1 MLQRVL
7 TSIAIAP
14 DELAA
19 RRARLREHLDAAGL
33 SGAVLFDN
41 YYVLYYTGFAFIPT
55 ERPIAFVVST
65 SGEPAM
71 LVPRL
76 EVEHARGATGIE
88 RIAHY
93 DEFPGIPRAEA
104 SLAELLA
111 DMGIAGRIGAD
122 QDGYPWILGYQ
133 GPALSELDRR
143 RGRARLVRSSR
154 RRWR

>member
-1 MLQRVL
+1 ML
-7 TSIAIAP
+7 TSIAISSE
-14 DELAA
+14 ELAT
-19 RRARLREHLDAAGL
+19 RRARLREQLDAAGL
-33 SGAVLFDN
+33 AGAVLFDN
-41 YYVLYYTGFAFIPT
+41 YYVLYYAGFAFIPT

-65 SGEPAM
+65 GGEPAM

-76 EVEHARGATGIE
+76 EVEHARSATGIE

-93 DEFPGIPRAEA
+93 GEFPGIPRAET

-133 GPALSELDRR
+133 GPALSEL
-143 RGRARLVRSSR
+143 GRASCRERVSLNV
-154 RRWR
+154 